1 MINSSIE
8 YIRTL
13 LDKYWECQTSVE
25 EEKTLQDFFSGDAIP
40 EDLESYIPIF
50 AYRSEAQQQG
60 VSDGFEAQL
69 SEKLDALKTEDKKYV
84 TIRIFL
90 PALRVAASIA
100 LIIGIGFAIYKTATN
115 SDPYFAETYN
125 DPKAAIED
133 ATFALDKLA
142 EALKK
147 GEEASKEKLQQLDNM
162 NIDWEALDSIA
173 AIEQTQ
179 IGLQSELNTEDKNL

>member
-1 MINSSIE
+1 MTNSSIE
-8 YIRTL
+8 YIRVL
-13 LDKYWECQTSVE
+13 LDKYWECQTSIE
-25 EEKTLQDFFSGDAIP
+25 EEKTLQDFFSGKNIP
-40 EDLESYIPIF
+40 EDLKYCIPIF
-50 AYRSEAQQQG
+50 AYRTETQQQC
-60 VSDGFEAQL
+60 VSDNFETQL
-69 SEKLDALKTEDKKYV
+69 YEKLDALKTEDKKYV

-100 LIIGIGFAIYKTATN
+100 LIIGIGFGIYKASMDN
-115 SDPYFAETYN
+115 KPYFAETYN

-147 GEEASKEKLQQLDNM
+147 GEEASKEKLQQLNNM

-173 AIEQTQ
+173 TIEQTQ
-179 IGLQSELNTEDKNL
+179 TDLQSELNSEDKNL